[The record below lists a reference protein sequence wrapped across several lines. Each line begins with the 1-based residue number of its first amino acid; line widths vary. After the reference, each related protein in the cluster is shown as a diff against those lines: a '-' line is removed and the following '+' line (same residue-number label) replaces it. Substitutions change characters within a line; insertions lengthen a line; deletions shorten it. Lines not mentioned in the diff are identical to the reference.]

1 MIDYSKNVT
10 ADISDADLTKM
21 CREILEQY
29 KTGKLPEKSILR
41 KLANESHVEIEEAVE
56 EIIDE
61 AHTRYEDVVIL
72 LMLKKPY
79 RYLRF

>member
-1 MIDYSKNVT
+1 MIDYSKSIT
-10 ADISDADLTKM
+10 ADISDAELTRM
-21 CREILEQY
+21 CREIIKQY
-29 KTGKLPEKSILR
+29 KTGKFPENSHLS
-41 KLANESHVEIEEAVE
+41 KLANESHIEIEEAAE

-61 AHTRYEDVVIL
+61 AHLRYEDVVIL

>member
-1 MIDYSKNVT
+1 MIDYSKNMAT
-10 ADISDADLTKM
+10 EISDADL
-21 CREILEQY
+21 I
-29 KTGKLPEKSILR
+29 
-41 KLANESHVEIEEAVE
+41 EIEEAVE

-61 AHTRYEDVVIL
+61 AHLRYEDVVTL

>member
-1 MIDYSKNVT
+1 MINYSKNMT
-10 ADISDADLTKM
+10 AEISDADLTKM
-21 CREILEQY
+21 CREIFEQY
-29 KTGKLPEKSILR
+29 KTGKLQENSILR

-61 AHTRYEDVVIL
+61 AHLRYEDVVTL

>member
-10 ADISDADLTKM
+10 AEISDADLTKM
-21 CREILEQY
+21 CREILEHY
-29 KTGKLPEKSILR
+29 KTGKHSESSILR
-41 KLANESHVEIEEAVE
+41 KLANESHIEIEEAVE

-79 RYLRF
+79 RYIRF

>member
-1 MIDYSKNVT
+1 M
-10 ADISDADLTKM
+10 AAEISDADLTKM

-29 KTGKLPEKSILR
+29 KTGKLPENSILR

>member
-1 MIDYSKNVT
+1 MIDYSKSIT
-10 ADISDADLTKM
+10 EDISEAELTRM

-29 KTGKLPEKSILR
+29 KTGKLPEKSHLS
-41 KLANESHVEIEEAVE
+41 KLANESHIEIEEAIE

-61 AHTRYEDVVIL
+61 AHTRYEEVVIL

>member
-1 MIDYSKNVT
+1 MIDYSKNMT

-21 CREILEQY
+21 CREILEHY
-29 KTGKLPEKSILR
+29 KTGKLPENSTLR
-41 KLANESHVEIEEAVE
+41 KLANESHIEIEEAVE

>member
-1 MIDYSKNVT
+1 
-10 ADISDADLTKM
+10 M

-29 KTGKLPEKSILR
+29 KTGKLPENSHLR
-41 KLANESHVEIEEAVE
+41 KLAIESHVEIEEAVE

-61 AHTRYEDVVIL
+61 AHLRYEDVVIL
-72 LMLKKPY
+72 LMLKKQY

>member
-1 MIDYSKNVT
+1 MIDYSKNMT
-10 ADISDADLTKM
+10 AEISDADLTKM

-29 KTGKLPEKSILR
+29 KTGKFPENSILR
-41 KLANESHVEIEEAVE
+41 KLANESHVAMEEAVE

-61 AHTRYEDVVIL
+61 AHLRYEDVVTL

-79 RYLRF
+79 RYLSF